1 MEKNAIKKFA
11 VWARTEM
18 LTRVAQRAARYGI
31 EKDHVVDR
39 DADSINGI
47 LLSETEKAQRRALI
61 RQIEKKGYDQVIE
74 EVAYTWFN
82 RFIALRFM
90 EVNGY
95 LPSHI
100 RVFTN
105 ENNEFKPELLSEA
118 INLDIPGLD
127 MQKVYKLQD
136 ENKIDELYRYL
147 LIVQCNDLNSVL
159 PKMFQ
164 HLNDYTELLLPDNL
178 LRNGSVLEQMITLI
192 PEEDWRD
199 QVQIIGWMYQYY
211 NSELKDEVFANL
223 KKKVKISKDSI
234 PAATQLFTPDWI
246 VRYMVDNS
254 LGRLWYEGH
263 PSEVFKEKLEYY
275 IDDAE
280 QEASVQ
286 AQVDAIKQK
295 YGQLKPEEIKCI
307 DPCCGSGHILVYMF
321 DVLIQIY
328 QNYGYSVKEAVS
340 KIIKNNLWGLD
351 IDGRATQLAYFSVM
365 MKARKYDRRFLSR
378 GVQPNIFEIIE
389 SNGLIKDKIYLSLFN
404 QKSIDLKHKIHNMID
419 AFYDAKEYGSILTFN
434 SFNGLEI
441 KKYLDKMIEAD
452 ATSGNLFLDVLD
464 QLEDLANIA
473 IALQQKYQIVVTN
486 PPYMGANNMSSKL
499 SSYLKQ
505 NYRISKR
512 DLSTVFMEKTMNMLE
527 SNGLMAMINIP
538 VWMFL
543 KGFYDLRIE
552 LLKKSTIINLVHPG
566 RGIFGSDFGTVAFV
580 LSQDNIDGLEGTY
593 FKLFDKQGEV
603 QSIDTRERQFLSR
616 KGMFFANQRE
626 FLNIPG
632 SPIAY
637 WASKQIINDFNNP
650 VLSDIA
656 SPRQGLATGENNRF
670 LRLWFEPDLSKINFH
685 ATSLEDA
692 KESQRKWFPYNKGGK
707 YRKWYG
713 NNDYVINWENDGFEI
728 RNFKD
733 KNGKQRSVLRNVDK
747 YFNPAISWS
756 KVSSGS
762 IAFRYKP
769 VGYIFDVAGTSIFAN
784 EDIRYYLLGFCNS
797 STALQIASILSP
809 TLNYEVGQI
818 ANFPIIIDSSKKELV
833 TNLVKENIEIS
844 KQDWDSQEISWDFKM
859 NPLVQQTDSIEE
871 AFLSW
876 KKVCQ
881 NRFDSLK
888 KHEEKLNRIFAE
900 IYNLSGQVICE
911 VDNDKITVSLAE
923 YTKNIK
929 EFISYAVGCMFGRFS
944 LKKNGVVYAS
954 KEQHLIDDSC
964 FEYDKD
970 NIIPITDD
978 DYFTDDIVGKFVDFT
993 KAVYGSQKLEENL
1006 AFIAN
1011 ALDGKGTAREKLRNY
1026 FLNSFYQDHCAMY
1039 SGNVGKRPI
1048 YWLFDSGKKNGFK
1061 CLIYMHRYTP
1071 DTLARIRT
1079 DYVHP
1084 QQARY
1089 QTAIDDIE
1097 RQLVSATGSEKVR
1110 LNKQLK
1116 KLKGQAEE
1124 TRVFEEKLH
1133 HLADQMIDIDLDD
1146 GVKHN
1151 YALFKD
1157 VLAKIK

>member
-1 MEKNAIKKFA
+1 MKKFA

-31 EKDHVVDR
+31 EKDNVVDR

-61 RQIEKKGYDQVIE
+61 RQIEEKGYDQVIE

-118 INLDIPGLD
+118 INLDFPGLD
-127 MQKVYKLQD
+127 MQKVYQLQD
-136 ENKIDELYRYL
+136 ENKIGELYRYL

-178 LRNGSVLEQMITLI
+178 LRNGSVLEQMIALI
-192 PEEDWRD
+192 PEEDWKD
-199 QVQIIGWMYQYY
+199 QVQIIGWLYQYY
-211 NSELKDEVFANL
+211 NSGLKDEVFANL

-321 DVLIQIY
+321 DVLMQIY

-389 SNGLIKDKIYLSLFN
+389 SNGLIKEKIYLSLFN

-486 PPYMGANNMSSKL
+486 PPYMSANNMSSKL
-499 SSYLKQ
+499 SS
-505 NYRISKR
+505 
-512 DLSTVFMEKTMNMLE
+512 
-527 SNGLMAMINIP
+527 
-538 VWMFL
+538 
-543 KGFYDLRIE
+543 
-552 LLKKSTIINLVHPG
+552 
-566 RGIFGSDFGTVAFV
+566 GTV
-580 LSQDNIDGLEGTY
+580 
-593 FKLFDKQGEV
+593 
-603 QSIDTRERQFLSR
+603 
-616 KGMFFANQRE
+616 
-626 FLNIPG
+626 
-632 SPIAY
+632 
-637 WASKQIINDFNNP
+637 
-650 VLSDIA
+650 
-656 SPRQGLATGENNRF
+656 
-670 LRLWFEPDLSKINFH
+670 
-685 ATSLEDA
+685 
-692 KESQRKWFPYNKGGK
+692 
-707 YRKWYG
+707 
-713 NNDYVINWENDGFEI
+713 
-728 RNFKD
+728 
-733 KNGKQRSVLRNVDK
+733 
-747 YFNPAISWS
+747 
-756 KVSSGS
+756 
-762 IAFRYKP
+762 
-769 VGYIFDVAGTSIFAN
+769 
-784 EDIRYYLLGFCNS
+784 
-797 STALQIASILSP
+797 
-809 TLNYEVGQI
+809 
-818 ANFPIIIDSSKKELV
+818 
-833 TNLVKENIEIS
+833 
-844 KQDWDSQEISWDFKM
+844 
-859 NPLVQQTDSIEE
+859 
-871 AFLSW
+871 
-876 KKVCQ
+876 
-881 NRFDSLK
+881 
-888 KHEEKLNRIFAE
+888 
-900 IYNLSGQVICE
+900 
-911 VDNDKITVSLAE
+911 
-923 YTKNIK
+923 
-929 EFISYAVGCMFGRFS
+929 
-944 LKKNGVVYAS
+944 
-954 KEQHLIDDSC
+954 
-964 FEYDKD
+964 
-970 NIIPITDD
+970 
-978 DYFTDDIVGKFVDFT
+978 
-993 KAVYGSQKLEENL
+993 
-1006 AFIAN
+1006 
-1011 ALDGKGTAREKLRNY
+1011 
-1026 FLNSFYQDHCAMY
+1026 
-1039 SGNVGKRPI
+1039 
-1048 YWLFDSGKKNGFK
+1048 
-1061 CLIYMHRYTP
+1061 
-1071 DTLARIRT
+1071 
-1079 DYVHP
+1079 
-1084 QQARY
+1084 
-1089 QTAIDDIE
+1089 
-1097 RQLVSATGSEKVR
+1097 
-1110 LNKQLK
+1110 
-1116 KLKGQAEE
+1116 
-1124 TRVFEEKLH
+1124 
-1133 HLADQMIDIDLDD
+1133 
-1146 GVKHN
+1146 
-1151 YALFKD
+1151 
-1157 VLAKIK
+1157 

>member
-31 EKDHVVDR
+31 EKDNVVDR

-61 RQIEKKGYDQVIE
+61 RQIEEKGYDQVIE

-90 EVNGY
+90 EVNSY

-118 INLDIPGLD
+118 INLDFPGLD
-127 MQKVYKLQD
+127 MQKVYQLQD

-178 LRNGSVLEQMITLI
+178 LRNGSVLEQMIALI
-192 PEEDWRD
+192 SEEDWKD
-199 QVQIIGWMYQYY
+199 QVQIIGWLYQYY
-211 NSELKDEVFANL
+211 NSGLKDEVFANL

-307 DPCCGSGHILVYMF
+307 DPCCGSGHILTYFF
-321 DVLIQIY
+321 DVLMNIY
-328 QNYGYSVKEAVS
+328 QEYGYTTREAAIS
-340 KIIKNNLWGLD
+340 IIENNIWGLD
-351 IDGRATQLAYFSVM
+351 IDARASQLAYFSLM
-365 MKARKYDRRFLSR
+365 MKARAYDRRFFNR
-378 GVQPNIFEIIE
+378 YIEPHVYEILE
-389 SNGLIKDKIYLSLFN
+389 SNNLDRSLLEEIYEQNEDIEPAIQETLDRL
-404 QKSIDLKHKIHNMID
+404 
-419 AFYDAKEYGSILTFN
+419 YDAKEYGSILRTK
-434 SFNGLEI
+434 SQDWDAI
-441 KKYLDKMIEAD
+441 YKKLSEPDSIYGEFAKKELIPVLKVGQAL
-452 ATSGNLFLDVLD
+452 SQQYDV
-464 QLEDLANIA
+464 
-473 IALQQKYQIVVTN
+473 VVTN
-486 PPYMGANNMSSKL
+486 PPYMGSSGMDKKL
-499 SSYLKQ
+499 SSYVKK
-505 NYRISKR
+505 NFPNSKANMFA
-512 DLSTVFMEKTMNMLE
+512 VFIEVCGNLTKKD
-527 SNGLMAMINIP
+527 GLYGMITQQS
-538 VWMFL
+538 WMFL
-543 KGFYDLRIE
+543 ARFEKLRINILHKTILNMAHLGAKAFE
-552 LLKKSTIINLVHPG
+552 EIGGEVVQTTSFVVLNCYLANYRGVFCRLTEPNTQRKKQDLFLSGTARYNASQNIFLKIPGTPLAYWISTPILMAFDSGIPVEKIGIVRNGMKTGDNDRFVRLWWEVLTNEVCLNANNDFEAKKSG
-566 RGIFGSDFGTVAFV
+566 C
-580 LSQDNIDGLEGTY
+580 
-593 FKLFDKQGEV
+593 
-603 QSIDTRERQFLSR
+603 
-616 KGMFFANQRE
+616 
-626 FLNIPG
+626 
-632 SPIAY
+632 
-637 WASKQIINDFNNP
+637 
-650 VLSDIA
+650 
-656 SPRQGLATGENNRF
+656 
-670 LRLWFEPDLSKINFH
+670 
-685 ATSLEDA
+685 
-692 KESQRKWFPYNKGGK
+692 KWFPYNKGGG
-707 YRKWYG
+707 YRKWFG
-713 NNDYVINWENDGFEI
+713 NNDYIVNWENG
-728 RNFKD
+728 
-733 KNGKQRSVLRNVDK
+733 GKSVLGMAKEDGRHVQDYPDSLK
-747 YFNPAISWS
+747 FKPSVTWS
-756 KVSSGS
+756 L
-762 IAFRYKP
+762 IASNSPSFRYKSHHISDIAGMSVYTDKENIMQLMGLLNSKVTSEILKIIAPTINFQAGDIARIP
-769 VGYIFDVAGTSIFAN
+769 VLKIPHIVPHIVKQAIAISKKDWDSFETSW
-784 EDIRYYLLGFCNS
+784 GFKSHPFIYNS
-797 STALQIASILSP
+797 STI
-809 TLNYEVGQI
+809 NG
-818 ANFPIIIDSSKKELV
+818 
-833 TNLVKENIEIS
+833 
-844 KQDWDSQEISWDFKM
+844 
-859 NPLVQQTDSIEE
+859 
-871 AFLSW
+871 AFTQWRL
-876 KKVCQ
+876 KCE
-881 NRFDSLK
+881 NRFNQLK
-888 KHEEKLNRIFAE
+888 ASEEELNRIFIN
-900 IYNLSGQVICE
+900 IYGLQNELTPREDDKDVTVYKANLGRDVLS
-911 VDNDKITVSLAE
+911 
-923 YTKNIK
+923 
-929 EFISYAVGCMFGRFS
+929 FISYAVGCMFGRYS
-944 LKKNGVVYAS
+944 LDKEGLIYAGGEWNAS
-954 KEQHLIDDSC
+954 QYKTYPADE
-964 FEYDKD
+964 D
-970 NIIPITDD
+970 NILPITDD
-978 DYFTDDIVGKFVDFT
+978 EYFEDDIVDRFVKFVET
-993 KAVYGSQKLEENL
+993 VYGKDTLEENL
-1006 AFIAN
+1006 KFIAD
-1011 ALDGKGTAREKLRNY
+1011 ALEVKGTTPREVIRNY
-1026 FLNSFYQDHCAMY
+1026 FLNDFFKDHCQIY
-1039 SGNVGKRPI
+1039 SVTGSGKRPI

>member
-31 EKDHVVDR
+31 EKDNAVDR

-61 RQIEKKGYDQVIE
+61 RQIEEKGYDQVIE

-263 PSEVFKEKLEYY
+263 PSEVFKENLEYY

-280 QEASVQ
+280 QEDDVQ

-295 YGQLKPEEIKCI
+295 YSQLKPEEIRCI
-307 DPCCGSGHILVYMF
+307 DPCCGSGHILIYFF
-321 DVLIQIY
+321 DVLMNIY
-328 QNYGYSVKEAVS
+328 QEYGYTTREAAIS
-340 KIIKNNLWGLD
+340 IIENNIWGLD
-351 IDGRATQLAYFSVM
+351 IDARASQLAYFSLM
-365 MKARKYDRRFLSR
+365 MKARAYDRRFFNWHI
-378 GVQPNIFEIIE
+378 QPHVYEILE
-389 SNGLIKDKIYLSLFN
+389 SNNLDRSLLEGIYEQNEDIEPAIQETLDEL
-404 QKSIDLKHKIHNMID
+404 
-419 AFYDAKEYGSILTFN
+419 YDAKEYGSLLRTKPQDWETI
-434 SFNGLEI
+434 
-441 KKYLDKMIEAD
+441 YDKLSVYESIYGEFAR
-452 ATSGNLFLDVLD
+452 SRLIPVLKVGEV
-464 QLEDLANIA
+464 LS
-473 IALQQKYQIVVTN
+473 QQYDIVVTN
-486 PPYMGANNMSSKL
+486 PPYL
-499 SSYLKQ
+499 SSGNMNPELSKKLKEK
-505 NYRISKR
+505 YPYTKSDTDASFIIRCSEFTEKMGIFSMI
-512 DLSTVFMEKTMNMLE
+512 TME
-527 SNGLMAMINIP
+527 S
-538 VWMFL
+538 WMFL
-543 KGFYDLRIE
+543 TSFVNLREKLINGV
-552 LLKKSTIINLVHPG
+552 TIINLIHMPYLG
-566 RGIFGSDFGTVAFV
+566 KGKTSLGINFGTTAFTI
-580 LSQDNIDGLEGTY
+580 SKKRFSRYTAQYEYITYKDIDKNGVPISFPTINDRWKTY
-593 FKLFDKQGEV
+593 KQENY
-603 QSIDTRERQFLSR
+603 SR
-616 KGMFFANQRE
+616 ITN
-626 FLNIPG
+626 

-637 WASKQIINDFNNP
+637 WVSSQMLSAFDVGMKTGDNERFVRLWWEIPSNEECLNANNDFEAK
-650 VLSDIA
+650 A
-656 SPRQGLATGENNRF
+656 SRC
-670 LRLWFEPDLSKINFH
+670 
-685 ATSLEDA
+685 
-692 KESQRKWFPYNKGGK
+692 KWFPYNKGGE

-713 NNDYVINWENDGFEI
+713 NNDYVVNWHNGGELVLGRAKAEGRHVQDYPDSLK
-728 RNFKD
+728 FKP
-733 KNGKQRSVLRNVDK
+733 SLT
-747 YFNPAISWS
+747 WS
-756 KVSSGS
+756 LITSSLPS
-762 IAFRYKP
+762 FRYKSHHISDIAGMS
-769 VGYIFDVAGTSIFAN
+769 VYTDEENIVRLMGLLNSKVALEILNFITPTMNFQAG
-784 EDIRYYLLGFCNS
+784 DIAR
-797 STALQIASILSP
+797 I
-809 TLNYEVGQI
+809 
-818 ANFPIIIDSSKKELV
+818 PII
-833 TNLVKENIEIS
+833 NIPNMETKIVRQAINIS
-844 KQDWDSQEISWDFKM
+844 KNDWDSFETSWDFRQH
-859 NPLVQQTDSIEE
+859 PLICKTSTISDVFKQWRSECED
-871 AFLSW
+871 
-876 KKVCQ
+876 
-881 NRFDSLK
+881 RFDHLKTNEEELNCIFINIYGLQDELTAKEDDKDVTIHKADLSRDIRSL
-888 KHEEKLNRIFAE
+888 
-900 IYNLSGQVICE
+900 
-911 VDNDKITVSLAE
+911 
-923 YTKNIK
+923 
-929 EFISYAVGCMFGRFS
+929 ISYAVGCMFGRYS
-944 LKKNGVVYAS
+944 LDKEGLIYAGGEWDAS
-954 KEQHLIDDSC
+954 QYKTYPADE
-964 FEYDKD
+964 D
-970 NIIPITDD
+970 NILPITDD
-978 DYFTDDIVGKFVDFT
+978 EYFEDDIVDRFVKFVET
-993 KAVYGSQKLEENL
+993 VYGKDTLEENL
-1006 AFIAN
+1006 KFIAD
-1011 ALDGKGTAREKLRNY
+1011 ALEVKGTTPREVIRNY
-1026 FLNSFYQDHCAMY
+1026 FLNDFFKDHCQIY
-1039 SGNVGKRPI
+1039 SVTGSGKRPI

-1133 HLADQMIDIDLDD
+1133 HLADQMIDVDLDD

>member
-31 EKDHVVDR
+31 EKDNVVDR

-61 RQIEKKGYDQVIE
+61 RQIEEKGYDQVIE

-118 INLDIPGLD
+118 INLDFPGLD
-127 MQKVYKLQD
+127 MQKVYQLQD

-178 LRNGSVLEQMITLI
+178 LRNGSVLEQMIALI
-192 PEEDWRD
+192 PEEDWKD
-199 QVQIIGWMYQYY
+199 QVQIIGWLYQYY
-211 NSELKDEVFANL
+211 NSGLKDEVFANL

-307 DPCCGSGHILVYMF
+307 DPCCGSGHILTYFF
-321 DVLIQIY
+321 DVLMNIY
-328 QNYGYSVKEAVS
+328 QEYGYTTREAAIS
-340 KIIKNNLWGLD
+340 IIENNIWGLD
-351 IDGRATQLAYFSVM
+351 IDARASQLAYFSLM
-365 MKARKYDRRFLSR
+365 MKARAYDRRFFNR
-378 GVQPNIFEIIE
+378 HIQPHVYEILE
-389 SNGLIKDKIYLSLFN
+389 SNNLDRSLLEEIYEQNEDIEPAIRETLDRL
-404 QKSIDLKHKIHNMID
+404 
-419 AFYDAKEYGSILTFN
+419 YDAKEYGSILRTK
-434 SFNGLEI
+434 SQDWDAI
-441 KKYLDKMIEAD
+441 YKKLSEPDSIYGEFAKKELIPVLKVGQAL
-452 ATSGNLFLDVLD
+452 SQQYDV
-464 QLEDLANIA
+464 
-473 IALQQKYQIVVTN
+473 VVTN
-486 PPYMGANNMSSKL
+486 PPYMSSSGMDKKL
-499 SSYLKQ
+499 SCYVKK
-505 NYRISKR
+505 NFPNSKANMFA
-512 DLSTVFMEKTMNMLE
+512 VFIEVCGNLTKKD
-527 SNGLMAMINIP
+527 GLYGMITQQS
-538 VWMFL
+538 WMFL
-543 KGFYDLRIE
+543 SSFEKLRKE
-552 LLKKSTIINLVHPG
+552 LQKRATINMVHLG
-566 RGIFGSDFGTVAFV
+566 AKAF
-580 LSQDNIDGLEGTY
+580 NEIG
-593 FKLFDKQGEV
+593 GEV
-603 QSIDTRERQFLSR
+603 VQTTTFVKAKHQITKFISTYIRVVDFNKESNQQSAVSKAIADRDCGYCFERNSDDFE
-616 KGMFFANQRE
+616 KV
-626 FLNIPG
+626 PG
-632 SPIAY
+632 TPIAY
-637 WASKQIINDFNNP
+637 WMNSKVLNLYKCKKINDYAKACKGLDTGNND
-650 VLSDIA
+650 L
-656 SPRQGLATGENNRF
+656 F
-670 LRLWFEPDLSKINFH
+670 LRLWPEVSNKTMFVPDGTPFI
-685 ATSLEDA
+685 
-692 KESQRKWFPYNKGGK
+692 KEKANLKKWFPYNKGGSF
-707 YRKWYG
+707 RKWYG
-713 NNDYVINWENDGFEI
+713 NNAYVINFSN
-728 RNFKD
+728 
-733 KNGKQRSVLRNVDK
+733 NGRDVIAYPKSNLRNMEQ
-747 YFNPAISWS
+747 YFQNGVTWS
-756 KVSSGS
+756 TVNSGLPS
-762 IAFRYKP
+762 FRYFTY
-769 VGYIFDVAGTSIFAN
+769 GFIFDNGGSCLFS
-784 EDIRYYLLGFCNS
+784 DQYLLYLQGFLNS
-797 STALQIASILSP
+797 SVAQTLLSVQP
-809 TLNYEVGQI
+809 TLNTQPGMIGSLPALIRDTETV
-818 ANFPIIIDSSKKELV
+818 V
-833 TNLVKENIEIS
+833 NLVKENIEIT
-844 KQDWDSQEISWDFKM
+844 KKDWDLFEISWDFLGH
-859 NPLVQQTDSIEE
+859 PLIFHDERHNLIESIFNEWRQESIDRFNKLKNNEELLNKIFVQKCNLQNIVNIEVDDRYVSVRL
-871 AFLSW
+871 A
-876 KKVCQ
+876 
-881 NRFDSLK
+881 D
-888 KHEEKLNRIFAE
+888 LNRDIR
-900 IYNLSGQVICE
+900 
-911 VDNDKITVSLAE
+911 SL
-923 YTKNIK
+923 
-929 EFISYAVGCMFGRFS
+929 ISYAVGCMFGRYS
-944 LKKNGVVYAS
+944 LDKEGLIYAGGEWDAS
-954 KEQHLIDDSC
+954 QYKTYPADE
-964 FEYDKD
+964 D
-970 NIIPITDD
+970 NILPITDD
-978 DYFTDDIVGKFVDFT
+978 EYFEDDIVDRFVKFVET
-993 KAVYGSQKLEENL
+993 VYGKDALEENL
-1006 AFIAN
+1006 KFIAD
-1011 ALDGKGTAREKLRNY
+1011 ALEVKGTTPREVIRNY
-1026 FLNSFYQDHCAMY
+1026 FLNDFFKDHCQTY
-1039 SGNVGKRPI
+1039 SVTGSGKRPI

>member
-31 EKDHVVDR
+31 EKDNVVDR

-61 RQIEKKGYDQVIE
+61 RQIEEKGYDQVIE

-118 INLDIPGLD
+118 INLDFPGLD
-127 MQKVYKLQD
+127 MQKVYQLKD

-178 LRNGSVLEQMITLI
+178 LRNGSVLEQMIALI
-192 PEEDWRD
+192 PEEDWKD
-199 QVQIIGWMYQYY
+199 QVQIIGWLYQYY
-211 NSELKDEVFANL
+211 NSGLKDEVFANL

-307 DPCCGSGHILVYMF
+307 DPCCGSGHILTYFF
-321 DVLIQIY
+321 DVLMNIY
-328 QNYGYSVKEAVS
+328 QEYGYTTREAAIS
-340 KIIKNNLWGLD
+340 IIEKNIWGLD
-351 IDGRATQLAYFSVM
+351 IDARASQLAYFSLM
-365 MKARKYDRRFLSR
+365 MKARAYDRRFFNR
-378 GVQPNIFEIIE
+378 HIEPHVYEILE
-389 SNGLIKDKIYLSLFN
+389 SNNLDRSLLEEIYEQNEDIEPAIQETLDRL
-404 QKSIDLKHKIHNMID
+404 
-419 AFYDAKEYGSILTFN
+419 YDAKEYGSILRTK
-434 SFNGLEI
+434 SQDWDAI
-441 KKYLDKMIEAD
+441 YKKLSEPDSIYGEFAKKELIPVLKVGQAL
-452 ATSGNLFLDVLD
+452 SQQYDV
-464 QLEDLANIA
+464 
-473 IALQQKYQIVVTN
+473 VVTN
-486 PPYMGANNMSSKL
+486 PPYMGSSGMDEKL
-499 SSYLKQ
+499 SSYVKK
-505 NYRISKR
+505 NFPNSKA
-512 DLSTVFMEKTMNMLE
+512 DMFAVFIEVC
-527 SNGLMAMINIP
+527 SNLTKKDRLYGMITQQS
-538 VWMFL
+538 WMFL
-543 KGFYDLRIE
+543 SSFEKLRKELQKQATINMVHLGARAFDEIGGEVVQTTTFVKLNGIISNLKGCYVRLVDINGEKEQSDF
-552 LLKKSTIINLVHPG
+552 LLKEI
-566 RGIFGSDFGTVAFV
+566 TVRSSRYTFYV
-580 LSQDNIDGLEGTY
+580 PNSH
-593 FKLFDKQGEV
+593 FD
-603 QSIDTRERQFLSR
+603 S
-616 KGMFFANQRE
+616 
-626 FLNIPG
+626 IPG

-818 ANFPIIIDSSKKELV
+818 ANFPIIIDPSKKELV

-876 KKVCQ
+876 EKVCQ